1 MDFYLPKYNIAI
13 ECQGIQHFEPV
24 DKFGAE
30 REYLKNINRD
40 LMKHDKCMKYK
51 IRLLYFVSEENVKKI
66 INNQKYNNIYNNENI
81 FSDLTNFNEKYLVI

>member
-1 MDFYLPKYNIAI
+1 MINVSTTH
-13 ECQGIQHFEPV
+13 E
-24 DKFGAE
+24 
-30 REYLKNINRD
+30 LKIRGFPCNLN
-40 LMKHDKCMKYK
+40 MKYK